1 MSKPV
6 DATSDESAHAPRE
19 RGGLVRFRTGM
30 IEENSMW
37 IVRWQP
43 AAVELADDDTSCR
56 NGELRLQLYREG
68 KPYREQAG

>member
-1 MSKPV
+1 
-6 DATSDESAHAPRE
+6 
-19 RGGLVRFRTGM
+19 M
-30 IEENSMW
+30 IEENSTW

-56 NGELRLQLYREG
+56 SGELRLQLYREG